1 MIDHWQ
7 GFELQLADMI
17 AEIDYQHDRTPPA
30 QTIPTRTSKP

>member
-7 GFELQLADMI
+7 GFELQL